1 MSRDQAQR
9 PRGILRRLADL
20 IRRERGGVA
29 AIEFA
34 FIAPVLLV
42 LYFVTMEVSQGVDTN
57 KKVARIASMV
67 ADLTT
72 QQQTVV
78 PATLDAIMEI
88 GAAIIQP
95 YNRTAPDIEITA
107 IRVTDEATPR
117 ALVSWSRQLEGGA
130 TSRPFTVDT
139 EVTIP
144 EQLMIPNTFLIRVAS
159 RLDYRPVIAWSA
171 DGKQTLGL
179 TSAFDQISMAEQYY
193 LRPRMSATIPC
204 TGC

>member
-1 MSRDQAQR
+1 MSRDQA
-9 PRGILRRLADL
+9 PRLGGILRRLADL
-20 IRRERGGVA
+20 LRRERGGVA

-179 TSAFDQISMAEQYY
+179 TSAFDQIDMTEQYY

>member
-1 MSRDQAQR
+1 MSRDQAPR
-9 PRGILRRLADL
+9 PGGILRRLADL

-95 YNRTAPDIEITA
+95 YNRTEPDIEITA

-179 TSAFDQISMAEQYY
+179 TSAFDQIDMTEQYY

>member
-107 IRVTDEATPR
+107 IRVTDESTPR
-117 ALVSWSRQLEGGA
+117 ALVSWSRQLQGGA

-179 TSAFDQISMAEQYY
+179 TSAFDQIDMTEQYY

>member
-95 YNRTAPDIEITA
+95 YNRTEPDIEITA

-179 TSAFDQISMAEQYY
+179 TSAFDQIDMTEQYY

>member
-1 MSRDQAQR
+1 MTREPHPSAS
-9 PRGILRRLADL
+9 GLLRRLAGL

-42 LYFVTMEVSQGVDTN
+42 LYFMTMEVSQGVDTN

-78 PATLDAIMEI
+78 PATLDSIMQI

-95 YNRTAPDIEITA
+95 YNRTTPDIEITA
-107 IRVTDEATPR
+107 IRVTNDATPR
-117 ALVSWSRQLEGGA
+117 ALVSWSRQLQDGA
-130 TSRPFTVDT
+130 TSRPFTVDSQ
-139 EVTIP
+139 VTIP
-144 EQLMIPNTFLIRVAS
+144 EQLMIPNTFLIRVVS

-179 TSAFDQISMAEQYY
+179 MSAFDQISMGEQYY

>member
-1 MSRDQAQR
+1 MSRDQAPR
-9 PRGILRRLADL
+9 PGGILRRLADL
-20 IRRERGGVA
+20 LRRERGGVA

-95 YNRTAPDIEITA
+95 YNRTEPDIEITA

-179 TSAFDQISMAEQYY
+179 TSAFDQIDMTEQYY